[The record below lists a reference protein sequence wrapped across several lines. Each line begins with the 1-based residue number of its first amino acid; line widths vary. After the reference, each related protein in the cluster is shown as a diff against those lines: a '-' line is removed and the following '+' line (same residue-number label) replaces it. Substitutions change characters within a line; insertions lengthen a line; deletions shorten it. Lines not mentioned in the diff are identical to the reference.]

1 MMVDGWKNN
10 LGLKIMAV
18 LFAVLLWWT
27 VVNIDD
33 PIDTQRY
40 QVDVM
45 VINTEVV
52 TNAGKSYQIT
62 NGTKNVTVSVKARRK
77 VLDAIKASDIIA
89 TADFNELQ
97 GTSVPIRVK
106 INGYENKYVEALAN
120 PRNIQVQ
127 TEVTET
133 KTFPIAVAT
142 IGQVRDGYILD
153 KTNTVAKPKSI
164 EISGPN
170 SSLGRIARVVAK
182 IDVSE
187 LATDTTLQAEVI
199 YYDSAD
205 NIIDKALL
213 SSNCDKNGVSV
224 DVKLFEVKQVL
235 LRFNTS
241 LIIPAEGYIFNG
253 IDVEP
258 QYIEVAGKSEDLDE
272 LTQLDVK
279 AEALRKEGIT
289 ANEEVLIDISEH
301 LPKGIILADETAG
314 SVVVRILVERAGT
327 KTISLPVRSLNVKNA
342 SDKYELTYAGEQSV
356 GLQFIGTNDALKE
369 LTREAIIA
377 TIDMS
382 QYQGEGTYTVSVQVI
397 ELPKQCTYL
406 GGATV
411 QVTLKKK

>member
-1 MMVDGWKNN
+1 MMIDGWKNN

-33 PIDTQRY
+33 PIDTQKY

-62 NGTKNVTVSVKARRK
+62 NGTKNVTVSVRARRK
-77 VLDAIKASDIIA
+77 VLDEIKASDIIA
-89 TADFNELQ
+89 TADFRELQ

-142 IGQVRDGYILD
+142 IGKVRDGYILD

-241 LIIPAEGYIFNG
+241 LITPAEGYIFNG

-289 ANEEVLIDISEH
+289 ASEEVLIDISEH
-301 LPKGIILADETAG
+301 LPKDIILADETAG

-356 GLQFIGTNDALKE
+356 SLQFVGTNDALKE

-382 QYQGEGTYTVSVQVI
+382 QYQGEGTHTVSVQVI

-411 QVTLKKK
+411 QVTLIKK